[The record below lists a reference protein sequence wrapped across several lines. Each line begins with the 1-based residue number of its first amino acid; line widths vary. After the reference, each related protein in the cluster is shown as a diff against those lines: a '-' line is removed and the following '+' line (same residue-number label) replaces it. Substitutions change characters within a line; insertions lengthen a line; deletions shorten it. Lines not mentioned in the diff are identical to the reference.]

1 MDFATVSSLSYKW
14 LRNNATV
21 TKRKI
26 SIINQLNCYIINRR
40 FETLTSY
47 YLETIKT
54 YGGKSL
60 LKRFRLIEKDA
71 LMVAAFTAS
80 SAKGH

>member
-1 MDFATVSSLSYKW
+1 MDFTTVSSLSCKW
-14 LRNNATV
+14 FRKNSV
-21 TKRKI
+21 VIKRKI
-26 SIINQLNCYIINRR
+26 TTINKLNCYIINRR
-40 FETLTSY
+40 FETLTL

-60 LKRFRLIEKDA
+60 LKRFRLIEQDA
-71 LMVAAFTAS
+71 LMAAAFTAS

>member
-1 MDFATVSSLSYKW
+1 MDFVTVSSLSYKW
-14 LRNNATV
+14 LRKNAIV

-26 SIINQLNCYIINRR
+26 MIINQLNCYIINRR
-40 FETLTSY
+40 FETLTL

-60 LKRFRLIEKDA
+60 SKRFRLIEKDA

-80 SAKGH
+80 SAKGR